1 MNGLD
6 IIKDKLTN
14 ISNKPGIY
22 QYLNSKNEIIYIGKA
37 KNLKK
42 RISSYKNTSS
52 LSNRIQRMV
61 YQINSIETI
70 TTKTEVEAF
79 LLESNLIK
87 KNKPKFN
94 IVLRDDKSLPYILI
108 TTKNKWPQIL
118 KHRGKQKKIGVYFG
132 PYPSA
137 GVVDK
142 TINSLQRAFLI
153 RSCSDS
159 YFKAR
164 TRPCLLHQIKKCS
177 APCVKKIKEKN
188 YLDLSNQT
196 ILFLKGKNKK
206 IQSNLNYEMENYSS
220 KKFYEKAASLRDRIK
235 ALNQIQEKQS
245 INISS
250 IGDADIISIKKK
262 NYKAC
267 IQIFYFREGQN
278 LGGRYYF
285 PSHEEN
291 EKEEN
296 ILQSFIGQYY
306 SDKIVTKLILINK
319 KVSERSLLI
328 NALNK
333 KSSYKIN
340 IEIPLKGQKK
350 IIVKDAE
357 KNAEKE
363 LDRKFDE
370 QKNNIFFLQ
379 KIKIAFKLKKI
390 PKTIEIYDIS
400 HISGE
405 FAVGAMVS
413 FNKDGFIKN
422 NYRKFNIKGK
432 FKRKD
437 VISKGDDY
445 SMIYEVVNRRLKKSS
460 KTISFPDLMIIDGGK
475 GHFNTALNALKNC
488 KLEKKIELASIAKGK
503 KRNEGNETF
512 YVKGNK
518 KIKFKTNDKTLFFL
532 QRLRDEAHR
541 FAITSHKTR
550 RSKISKSILDEIEGI
565 GPNKKRDLLKYFGS
579 SEQIRLAQ
587 LIEIEKVKGINK
599 NTAKKIYNFF
609 HEN

>member
-6 IIKDKLTN
+6 IIKNKLTN

-137 GVVDK
+137 RVVDK

-262 NYKAC
+262 NYKTC
-267 IQIFYFREGQN
+267 IQIFYFRGGQN

-285 PSHEEN
+285 PRHEEN

-488 KLEKKIELASIAKGK
+488 KLEKKIELASIAKGE

-512 YVKGNK
+512 YVKENK

-599 NTAKKIYNFF
+599 NIAKKIYNFF

>member
-6 IIKDKLTN
+6 IIKNKLTN

-137 GVVDK
+137 GIVDK
-142 TINSLQRAFLI
+142 TINSLQKAFLI

-333 KSSYKIN
+333 KSSYKIT

-475 GHFNTALNALKNC
+475 GHFNTTLNALKNC
-488 KLEKKIELASIAKGK
+488 NLEKKIELASIAKGK

-599 NTAKKIYNFF
+599 NIAKKIYNFF

>member
-6 IIKDKLTN
+6 IIKNKLAS
-14 ISNKPGIY
+14 ISKSPGIY

-61 YQINSIETI
+61 YQINNIETI
-70 TTKTEVEAF
+70 TTKTEAEAF

-108 TTKNKWPQIL
+108 SSKNKWPQIL
-118 KHRGKQKKIGVYFG
+118 KHRGKQKNIGIYFG

-137 GVVDK
+137 GSVDK
-142 TINSLQRAFLI
+142 TINSLQKAFLI
-153 RSCSDS
+153 RSCTDS

-164 TRPCLLHQIKKCS
+164 NRACLLYQIKKCS
-177 APCVKKIKEKN
+177 APCVKKINEKD
-188 YLDLSNQT
+188 YSDLSNQT
-196 ILFLKGKNKK
+196 ISFLKGKNKK
-206 IQSNLNYEMENYSS
+206 IQSDLNNQMKIYSS
-220 KKFYEKAASLRDRIK
+220 KKNYEKAASLRDRIR

-250 IGDADIISIKKK
+250 IGDADVISIKKM
-262 NYKAC
+262 NFKAC
-267 IQIFYFREGQN
+267 VQVFYFRGGNN

-285 PSHEEN
+285 PRHEES

-296 ILQSFIGQYY
+296 ILQSFLGQYY
-306 SDKIVTKLILINK
+306 SDKIVTKLILLNK
-319 KVSERSLLI
+319 KIPEKNLLI

-333 KSSYKIN
+333 KSGYKIN

-350 IIVKDAE
+350 IIVKNAE

-363 LDRKFDE
+363 LERKFNE
-370 QKNNIFFLQ
+370 EKNNLLYMK
-379 KIKIAFKLKKI
+379 KIKVVFGLNKI
-390 PKTIEIYDIS
+390 PKTIEVYDIS

-405 FAVGAMVS
+405 FAVGAMIS

-422 NYRKFNIKGK
+422 NYRKFNIKGE
-432 FKRKD
+432 FKRKET
-437 VISKGDDY
+437 VLKGDDY
-445 SMIYEVVNRRLKKSS
+445 SMIYEVLNRRLKKNS
-460 KTISFPDLMIIDGGK
+460 KKISFPDLMIIDGGK
-475 GHFNTALNALKNC
+475 GHLNTASNVLNSLD
-488 KLEKKIELASIAKGK
+488 LEKKIELASIAKGQ

-512 YVKGNK
+512 YLKENK
-518 KIKFKTNDKTLFFL
+518 KIKFKTNDKILFFL

-579 SEQIRLAQ
+579 SEQIKIAQ
-587 LIEIEKVKGINK
+587 LSEIEKVKGINK
-599 NTAKKIYNFF
+599 NIAKKIYNFF

>member
-6 IIKDKLTN
+6 IIKNKLAS
-14 ISNKPGIY
+14 ISNSPGIY

-61 YQINSIETI
+61 YQINNIETI
-70 TTKTEVEAF
+70 TTKTEAEAF

-108 TTKNKWPQIL
+108 SLKNKWPQIL
-118 KHRGKQKKIGVYFG
+118 KHRGKQKNIGIYFG

-137 GVVDK
+137 GSVDK
-142 TINSLQRAFLI
+142 TINSLQKAFLI
-153 RSCSDS
+153 RSCTDS
-159 YFKAR
+159 YFK
-164 TRPCLLHQIKKCS
+164 TRRRACLLYQIKKCS
-177 APCVKKIKEKN
+177 APCVKKINERD
-188 YLDLSNQT
+188 YSDLSNQT
-196 ILFLKGKNKK
+196 ISFLKGKNKK
-206 IQSNLNYEMENYSS
+206 IQSDLNKKMEIYSS
-220 KKFYEKAASLRDRIK
+220 KKNYEKAASLRDRIR

-250 IGDADIISIKKK
+250 IGDADVISIKKK
-262 NYKAC
+262 NFKAC
-267 IQIFYFREGQN
+267 VQVFYFRGGNN

-285 PSHEEN
+285 PRHEES

-296 ILQSFIGQYY
+296 ILQSFLGQYY
-306 SDKIVTKLILINK
+306 SDKIVTKLILLNK
-319 KVSERSLLI
+319 KIPEKNLLI
-328 NALNK
+328 SALNK
-333 KSSYKIN
+333 KSGYKIN
-340 IEIPLKGQKK
+340 IEIPIKGQKK
-350 IIVKDAE
+350 IIVKNAE

-363 LDRKFDE
+363 LERKLNE
-370 QKNNIFFLQ
+370 EKSNLLYME
-379 KIKIAFKLKKI
+379 KIKEAFGLNKI
-390 PKTIEIYDIS
+390 LKTIEVYDIS

-405 FAVGAMVS
+405 FAVGAMIS
-413 FNKDGFIKN
+413 FNKDGFTKN
-422 NYRKFNIKGK
+422 NYRKFNIKGE

-437 VISKGDDY
+437 TVLKGDDY
-445 SMIYEVVNRRLKKSS
+445 SMIYEVLNRRLKKNS
-460 KTISFPDLMIIDGGK
+460 KKISFPDLIIIDGGK
-475 GHFNTALNALKNC
+475 GHLSTASNVLNSLD
-488 KLEKKIELASIAKGK
+488 LEKKIELASIAKGQ

-512 YVKGNK
+512 YLKGNK

-579 SEQIRLAQ
+579 SEQIKIAQ
-587 LIEIEKVKGINK
+587 LSEIKKVKGINK
-599 NTAKKIYNFF
+599 NIAKKIYNFF

>member
-6 IIKDKLTN
+6 IIKNKLENITN
-14 ISNKPGIY
+14 RPGIY

-42 RISSYKNTSS
+42 RISSYKNSSS

-61 YQINSIETI
+61 YQINNIETI
-70 TTKTEVEAF
+70 TTKTEAEAF

-87 KNKPKFN
+87 KFKPKFN

-108 TTKNKWPQIL
+108 STKNKWPQIL
-118 KHRGKQKKIGVYFG
+118 KHRGRQKNIGTYFG

-137 GVVDK
+137 GAVDK
-142 TINSLQRAFLI
+142 TINSLQKAFLI
-153 RSCSDS
+153 RSCTDS
-159 YFKAR
+159 FFKAR
-164 TRPCLLHQIKKCS
+164 NRACLLYQIKKCS
-177 APCVKKIKEKN
+177 APCVKKINEN
-188 YLDLSNQT
+188 DYLDLSNQT

-206 IQSNLNYEMENYSS
+206 IQSNLNNKMRVYSL
-220 KKFYEKAASLRDRIK
+220 KKKYEKAADLRDRIK

-245 INISS
+245 INISY
-250 IGDADIISIKKK
+250 IGDADVISIKKK
-262 NYKAC
+262 NFKAC
-267 IQIFYFREGQN
+267 IQVFYFRGGNN

-285 PSHEEN
+285 PRHEEN

-296 ILQSFIGQYY
+296 ILQSFLGQYY

-319 KVSERSLLI
+319 KIPEKKLLI

-333 KSSYKIN
+333 KSGYKIN
-340 IEIPLKGQKK
+340 IETPLKGQKK
-350 IIVKDAE
+350 IVLKNAE

-363 LDRKFDE
+363 LDKKFDE
-370 QKNNIFFLQ
+370 QKNNLSFLK
-379 KIKIAFKLKKI
+379 KIKFEFKLKKI

-413 FNKDGFIKN
+413 FNKNGFIKN
-422 NYRKFNIKGK
+422 NYRKFNIKGT
-432 FKRKD
+432 FKRKK
-437 VISKGDDY
+437 ILSKSDDY
-445 SMIYEVVNRRLKKSS
+445 SSIYEVLNRRLKKNS
-460 KTISFPDLMIIDGGK
+460 KTILYPDLMIIDGGK
-475 GHFNTALNALKNC
+475 GHFNTALNILKNLN
-488 KLEKKIELASIAKGK
+488 LEKKIELASIAKGEN
-503 KRNEGNETF
+503 RNEGNENF
-512 YVKGNK
+512 YINNDN
-518 KIKFKTNDKTLFFL
+518 KIKFNSNDKTLFFL

-541 FAITSHKTR
+541 FAITSHRTR
-550 RSKISKSILDEIEGI
+550 RSKINKSILDEIEGI

-579 SEQIRLAQ
+579 SEQIKIAN
-587 LIEIEKVKGINK
+587 INEIQKVKGINK
-599 NTAKKIYNFF
+599 NVAKKIYNFF

>member
-6 IIKDKLTN
+6 IIKNKLTN

-267 IQIFYFREGQN
+267 IQIFYFRGGQN

-285 PSHEEN
+285 PRHEEN

-319 KVSERSLLI
+319 KVPERSLLI

-488 KLEKKIELASIAKGK
+488 KLEKKIELASIAKGE

-599 NTAKKIYNFF
+599 NIAKKIYNFF

>member
-6 IIKDKLTN
+6 IIKNKLTN

-22 QYLNSKNEIIYIGKA
+22 QYLNSRNEIIYIGKA

-70 TTKTEVEAF
+70 TTKTEAEAF

-142 TINSLQRAFLI
+142 TINSLQKAFLI

-488 KLEKKIELASIAKGK
+488 KLEKKIELASIAKGE

-599 NTAKKIYNFF
+599 NIAKKIYNFF

>member
-6 IIKDKLTN
+6 IIKNKLTN

-137 GVVDK
+137 RVVDK
-142 TINSLQRAFLI
+142 TINSLQKAFLI

-267 IQIFYFREGQN
+267 IQIFYFRGGQN

-285 PSHEEN
+285 PRHEEN

-319 KVSERSLLI
+319 KVPERSLLI

-488 KLEKKIELASIAKGK
+488 KLEKKIELASIAKGE

-599 NTAKKIYNFF
+599 NIAKKIYNFF

>member
-6 IIKDKLTN
+6 IIKNKLTN

-22 QYLNSKNEIIYIGKA
+22 QYLNSNNEIIYIGKA

-70 TTKTEVEAF
+70 TTKTEAEAF

-137 GVVDK
+137 RVVDK

-319 KVSERSLLI
+319 KVPERSLLI

-333 KSSYKIN
+333 KSSYKIT

-475 GHFNTALNALKNC
+475 GHFNTTLNALKNC

>member
-6 IIKDKLTN
+6 ILKNKLTN
-14 ISNKPGIY
+14 ISNKPGVY

-42 RISSYKNTSS
+42 RVSNYKNTSS

-61 YQINSIETI
+61 HQINSIETI
-70 TTKTEVEAF
+70 TTKTEAEAF

-108 TTKNKWPQIL
+108 TIKNKWPQIL
-118 KHRGKQKKIGVYFG
+118 KHRGKQKIKGVYFG

-137 GVVDK
+137 GSVDK
-142 TINSLQRAFLI
+142 TINSLQKAFLI

-159 YFKAR
+159 FFKAR
-164 TRPCLLHQIKKCS
+164 TRACLLHQIKKCS
-177 APCVKKIKEKN
+177 APCVKKIEEKK
-188 YLDLSNQT
+188 YLELSNKT
-196 ILFLKGKNKK
+196 ILFLKGKNKE
-206 IQSNLNYEMENYSS
+206 IQSSLNFEMKNYSS
-220 KKFYEKAASLRDRIK
+220 KKLYEKAASLRDRIK

-250 IGDADIISIKKK
+250 LGDADIISIRKK
-262 NYKAC
+262 NFKAC
-267 IQIFYFREGQN
+267 IQIFYFRAGQN

-285 PSHEEN
+285 PHHGED

-296 ILQSFIGQYY
+296 ILQSFLGQYY
-306 SDKIVTKLILINK
+306 SDKIITKLILINK
-319 KVSERSLLI
+319 KIPEKNLLI

-333 KSSYKIN
+333 KSGYKIN
-340 IEIPLKGQKK
+340 IEIPLKGKK
-350 IIVKDAE
+350 KNIINDAE

-363 LDRKFDE
+363 LDRKFSE
-370 QKNNIFFLQ
+370 QKNNISFFQ
-379 KIKIAFKLKKI
+379 KIKNTFKLKKI

-405 FAVGAMVS
+405 FAVGVMVS

-422 NYRKFNIKGK
+422 NYRKFNIKNK
-432 FKRKD
+432 FKRKEM
-437 VISKGDDY
+437 ISKGDDY
-445 SMIYEVVNRRLKKSS
+445 SMIYEVLNRRLKESS
-460 KTISFPDLMIIDGGK
+460 KTILFPDLIIIDGGK
-475 GHFNTALNALKNC
+475 GHLSTALNVLKNLN
-488 KLEKKIELASIAKGK
+488 LEKKIELASIAKGEN
-503 KRNEGNETF
+503 RNEGNETF
-512 YVKGNK
+512 YIKNNK
-518 KIKFKTNDKTLFFL
+518 KIKFNSDNKTLFFL

-579 SEQIRLAQ
+579 SEQIKLAQ
-587 LIEIEKVKGINK
+587 LNEIEKIKGINK
-599 NTAKKIYNFF
+599 NIAKKIYNFF

>member
-6 IIKDKLTN
+6 IIKNKLTN

-70 TTKTEVEAF
+70 TTKTEAEAF

-137 GVVDK
+137 RVVDK

-333 KSSYKIN
+333 KSSYKIT

-475 GHFNTALNALKNC
+475 GHFNTTLNALKNC

-599 NTAKKIYNFF
+599 NIAKKIYNFF

>member
-6 IIKDKLTN
+6 ILKNKLTN
-14 ISNKPGIY
+14 ISNKPGVY

-42 RISSYKNTSS
+42 RVSNYKNTSS

-61 YQINSIETI
+61 HQINSIETI
-70 TTKTEVEAF
+70 TTKTEAEAF

-108 TTKNKWPQIL
+108 TIKNKWPQIL
-118 KHRGKQKKIGVYFG
+118 KHRGKQKIKGVYFG

-137 GVVDK
+137 GSVDK
-142 TINSLQRAFLI
+142 TINSLQKAFLI

-159 YFKAR
+159 FFKAR
-164 TRPCLLHQIKKCS
+164 SRACLLYQIKKCS
-177 APCVKKIKEKN
+177 APCVKKIEEKK
-188 YLDLSNQT
+188 YLELSNKT

-206 IQSNLNYEMENYSS
+206 IQSSLNSEMKNYSS
-220 KKFYEKAASLRDRIK
+220 KKVYEKAAILRDRIK

-250 IGDADIISIKKK
+250 LGDADIISIRKK
-262 NYKAC
+262 NFKAC
-267 IQIFYFREGQN
+267 IQIFYFRAGQN

-285 PSHEEN
+285 PHHGED

-296 ILQSFIGQYY
+296 ILQSFLGQYY
-306 SDKIVTKLILINK
+306 SDKIITKLILINK
-319 KVSERSLLI
+319 KIPEKILLI

-333 KSSYKIN
+333 KSGYKIN
-340 IEIPLKGQKK
+340 IEIPLKGKK
-350 IIVKDAE
+350 KNIINDAE

-363 LDRKFDE
+363 LDRKFSE
-370 QKNNIFFLQ
+370 QKNNIYFLQ
-379 KIKIAFKLKKI
+379 KIKTAFKLKKI

-405 FAVGAMVS
+405 FAVGVMVS

-422 NYRKFNIKGK
+422 NYRKFNIKNK
-432 FKRKD
+432 FKRKEM
-437 VISKGDDY
+437 ISKGDDY
-445 SMIYEVVNRRLKKSS
+445 SMIYEVLNRRLKESS
-460 KTISFPDLMIIDGGK
+460 KTILFPDLIIIDGGK
-475 GHFNTALNALKNC
+475 GHLSTALNVLKNLN
-488 KLEKKIELASIAKGK
+488 LEKKIELASIAKGEN
-503 KRNEGNETF
+503 RNEGNETF
-512 YVKGNK
+512 YIKNNK
-518 KIKFKTNDKTLFFL
+518 KIKFNSDNKTLFFL

-541 FAITSHKTR
+541 FAITSHRTR

-565 GPNKKRDLLKYFGS
+565 GPNKKRDLLKHFGS
-579 SEQIRLAQ
+579 SEQIKMAKFS
-587 LIEIEKVKGINK
+587 EIEKVRGINK
-599 NTAKKIYNFF
+599 NIAKKIYNFF

>member
-6 IIKDKLTN
+6 IIKNKLTN

-70 TTKTEVEAF
+70 TTKTEAEAF

-118 KHRGKQKKIGVYFG
+118 KHRGKQKEIGVYFG

-142 TINSLQRAFLI
+142 TINSLQKTFLI

-413 FNKDGFIKN
+413 FDKDGFIKN

-475 GHFNTALNALKNC
+475 GHFNTTLNALKNC
-488 KLEKKIELASIAKGK
+488 NLEKKIELASIAKGK

-599 NTAKKIYNFF
+599 NIAKKIYNFF

>member
-6 IIKDKLTN
+6 IIKNKLAS
-14 ISNKPGIY
+14 ISSSPGIY
-22 QYLNSKNEIIYIGKA
+22 QYLNSKNEIIYVGKA

-61 YQINSIETI
+61 YQINNIETI
-70 TTKTEVEAF
+70 TTKTEAEAF

-108 TTKNKWPQIL
+108 SLKNKWPQIL
-118 KHRGKQKKIGVYFG
+118 KHRGKQKNIGIYFG

-137 GVVDK
+137 GSVDK
-142 TINSLQRAFLI
+142 TINSLQKAFLI
-153 RSCSDS
+153 RSCTDS
-159 YFKAR
+159 YFK
-164 TRPCLLHQIKKCS
+164 TRRRACLLYQIKKCS
-177 APCVKKIKEKN
+177 APCVKKINERD
-188 YLDLSNQT
+188 YSDLSNQT
-196 ILFLKGKNKK
+196 ISFLKGKNKK
-206 IQSNLNYEMENYSS
+206 IQSDLNKKMEIYSS
-220 KKFYEKAASLRDRIK
+220 KKNYEKAASLRDRIR

-250 IGDADIISIKKK
+250 IGDADVISIKKK
-262 NYKAC
+262 NFKAC
-267 IQIFYFREGQN
+267 VQVFYFRGGNN

-285 PSHEEN
+285 PRHEES

-296 ILQSFIGQYY
+296 ILQSFLGQYY
-306 SDKIVTKLILINK
+306 SDKIVTKLILLNK
-319 KVSERSLLI
+319 KIPEKNLLI
-328 NALNK
+328 SALNK
-333 KSSYKIN
+333 KSGYKIN
-340 IEIPLKGQKK
+340 IEIPIKGQKK
-350 IIVKDAE
+350 IIVKNAE

-363 LDRKFDE
+363 LERKLNE
-370 QKNNIFFLQ
+370 EKSNLLYMER
-379 KIKIAFKLKKI
+379 IKEAFGLNKI
-390 PKTIEIYDIS
+390 PKTIEVYDIS

-405 FAVGAMVS
+405 FAVGAMIS
-413 FNKDGFIKN
+413 FNKDGFTKS
-422 NYRKFNIKGK
+422 NYRKFNIKGE

-437 VISKGDDY
+437 TVLKGDDY
-445 SMIYEVVNRRLKKSS
+445 SMIYEVLNRRLKKNS
-460 KTISFPDLMIIDGGK
+460 KKISFPDLIIIDGGK
-475 GHFNTALNALKNC
+475 GHLSTASNVLNSLD
-488 KLEKKIELASIAKGK
+488 LEKKIELASIAKGQ

-512 YVKGNK
+512 YLKGNK

-579 SEQIRLAQ
+579 SEQIKLAQ
-587 LIEIEKVKGINK
+587 LSEIKKVKGINK
-599 NTAKKIYNFF
+599 NIAKKIYNFF

>member
-6 IIKDKLTN
+6 IIKNKLTN

-137 GVVDK
+137 RVVDK

-319 KVSERSLLI
+319 KVPERSLLI

-333 KSSYKIN
+333 KSSYKIT

-488 KLEKKIELASIAKGK
+488 KLEKKIELASIAKGE

-550 RSKISKSILDEIEGI
+550 RSKISKSILDEVEGI

-599 NTAKKIYNFF
+599 NIAKKIYNFF

>member
-6 IIKDKLTN
+6 IIKNKLTN
-14 ISNKPGIY
+14 ISTGPGIY

-42 RISSYKNTSS
+42 RISSYRNTSS
-52 LSNRIQRMV
+52 LSNRIQRMI

-70 TTKTEVEAF
+70 TTKTEAEAF

-87 KNKPKFN
+87 KNKPRFN
-94 IVLRDDKSLPYILI
+94 IVLRDDKSLPYILL

-118 KHRGKQKKIGVYFG
+118 KHRGKQKKNGVYFG
-132 PYPSA
+132 PYSSA
-137 GVVDK
+137 GVVEK
-142 TINSLQRAFLI
+142 TINSLQKAFLI

-164 TRPCLLHQIKKCS
+164 KRACLLYQIKKCS
-177 APCVKKIKEKN
+177 APCVKKIEEKK
-188 YLDLSNQT
+188 YLNLSNQA
-196 ILFLKGKNKK
+196 ISFLKGKNKK
-206 IQSNLNYEMENYSS
+206 IQSDLKYEMEKYSS
-220 KKFYEKAASLRDRIK
+220 KQIYEKAANIRDRVK

-250 IGDADIISIKKK
+250 IGDADVISIKKK
-262 NYKAC
+262 NHTTC
-267 IQIFYFREGQN
+267 IQIFYFRGGQN

-285 PSHEEN
+285 PRHGDN
-291 EKEEN
+291 ETEVN

-319 KVSERSLLI
+319 KIPEKNLLI
-328 NALNK
+328 NALKK
-333 KSSYKIN
+333 KSGYKIN

-350 IIVKDAE
+350 NVIKNAE

-363 LDRKFDE
+363 LDRKINE
-370 QKNNIFFLQ
+370 KNSNEFFLN
-379 KIKIAFKLKKI
+379 KIKSIFKLKKI

-400 HISGE
+400 HTSGE
-405 FAVGAMVS
+405 FAVGAMVY
-413 FNKDGFIKN
+413 FNKDGFVKN

-432 FKRKD
+432 FKRKE
-437 VISKGDDY
+437 ILSKSDDY
-445 SMIYEVVNRRLKKSS
+445 SSIYEVLNRRLKKDS
-460 KTISFPDLMIIDGGK
+460 KTTLYPDLMIIDGGK
-475 GHFNTALNALKNC
+475 GHFNTALNILKNLN
-488 KLEKKIELASIAKGK
+488 LEKKIELVSIAKGEN
-503 KRNEGNETF
+503 RNEGNETF
-512 YVKGNK
+512 YIKNDK
-518 KIKFKTNDKTLFFL
+518 KIKFSSNDKTLFFL

-565 GPNKKRDLLKYFGS
+565 GPNKKRYLLKHFGS
-579 SEQIRLAQ
+579 SEQIKIAKLS
-587 LIEIEKVKGINK
+587 EIEKVKGINK
-599 NTAKKIYNFF
+599 NIAKKIYNFF
-609 HEN
+609 NEN

>member
-6 IIKDKLTN
+6 IIKNKLAS
-14 ISNKPGIY
+14 ISNSPGIY

-52 LSNRIQRMV
+52 LSNRMQRMV
-61 YQINSIETI
+61 YQINNIETI
-70 TTKTEVEAF
+70 TTKTESEAF

-87 KNKPKFN
+87 KIKPKFN

-108 TTKNKWPQIL
+108 SSKNKWPQIL
-118 KHRGKQKKIGVYFG
+118 KHRGKQKNIGIYFG

-137 GVVDK
+137 GTVDK

-153 RSCSDS
+153 RSCTDS
-159 YFKAR
+159 YFKSR
-164 TRPCLLHQIKKCS
+164 TRACLLYQIKKCS
-177 APCVKKIKEKN
+177 APCVKKINEKD
-188 YLDLSNQT
+188 YSDLSNQA
-196 ILFLKGKNKK
+196 ILFLKSKNKK
-206 IQSNLNYEMENYSS
+206 IQLDLNNEMKIYSS
-220 KKFYEKAASLRDRIK
+220 KKNYEKAASLRDRIG

-245 INISS
+245 ININS
-250 IGDADIISIKKK
+250 IGDADVISIKKK
-262 NYKAC
+262 NFKAC
-267 IQIFYFREGQN
+267 VQVFYFRGGNN

-285 PSHEEN
+285 PKHEEN

-296 ILQSFIGQYY
+296 ILQSFLGQYY
-306 SDKIVTKLILINK
+306 SDKIVTKLILLNK
-319 KVSERSLLI
+319 KIPERNLLI

-333 KSSYKIN
+333 KSGYKVN
-340 IEIPLKGQKK
+340 IEIPLKGKKK
-350 IIVKDAE
+350 IVVKNAE

-363 LDRKFDE
+363 LERKFNE
-370 QKNNIFFLQ
+370 EKNNLLYMQ
-379 KIKIAFKLKKI
+379 KIKVGFGLNKI
-390 PKTIEIYDIS
+390 PKTIEVYDIS

-405 FAVGAMVS
+405 FAVGAMIS

-422 NYRKFNIKGK
+422 NYRKFNIKGE

-437 VISKGDDY
+437 NILKGDDY
-445 SMIYEVVNRRLKKSS
+445 SMIYEVLNRRLKKNS
-460 KTISFPDLMIIDGGK
+460 KKISLPDLIIIDGGK
-475 GHFNTALNALKNC
+475 GHLNTASNVLNGLD
-488 KLEKKIELASIAKGK
+488 LEEKIELVSIAKGE

-512 YVKGNK
+512 YFKRNK

-565 GPNKKRDLLKYFGS
+565 GPNKKRDLLKHFGS
-579 SEQIRLAQ
+579 SKQIRTSQ
-587 LIEIEKVKGINK
+587 LKEIEKVKGINK
-599 NTAKKIYNFF
+599 NIAKKIYNFF
-609 HEN
+609 HES

>member
-6 IIKDKLTN
+6 IIKNKLTN

-61 YQINSIETI
+61 YQINNIETI
-70 TTKTEVEAF
+70 TTKTEAEAF

-87 KNKPKFN
+87 KNKPEFN

-142 TINSLQRAFLI
+142 TINSLQKAFLI

-319 KVSERSLLI
+319 KVPERSLLI

-363 LDRKFDE
+363 LDKKFDE

-475 GHFNTALNALKNC
+475 GHFNTTLNALKNC
-488 KLEKKIELASIAKGK
+488 NLEKKIELASIAKGE

-512 YVKGNK
+512 YVKENK

-599 NTAKKIYNFF
+599 NIAKKIYNFF

>member
-6 IIKDKLTN
+6 IIKNKLAS
-14 ISNKPGIY
+14 ISNSPGIY

-61 YQINSIETI
+61 YQINNIETI
-70 TTKTEVEAF
+70 TTKTEAEAF

-108 TTKNKWPQIL
+108 SLKNKWPQIL
-118 KHRGKQKKIGVYFG
+118 KHRGKQKNIGIYFG

-137 GVVDK
+137 GSVDK
-142 TINSLQRAFLI
+142 TINSLQKAFLI
-153 RSCSDS
+153 RSCTDS
-159 YFKAR
+159 YFK
-164 TRPCLLHQIKKCS
+164 TRRRACLLYQIKKCS
-177 APCVKKIKEKN
+177 APCVKKINERD
-188 YLDLSNQT
+188 YSDLSNQT
-196 ILFLKGKNKK
+196 ISFLKGKNKK
-206 IQSNLNYEMENYSS
+206 IQSDLNKKMEIYSS
-220 KKFYEKAASLRDRIK
+220 KKNYEKAASLRDRIR

-250 IGDADIISIKKK
+250 IGDADVISIKKK
-262 NYKAC
+262 NFKAC
-267 IQIFYFREGQN
+267 VQVFYFRGGNN

-285 PSHEEN
+285 PRHEEG

-296 ILQSFIGQYY
+296 ILQSFLGQYY
-306 SDKIVTKLILINK
+306 SDKIVTKLILLNK
-319 KVSERSLLI
+319 KIPEKNLLI
-328 NALNK
+328 SALNK
-333 KSSYKIN
+333 KSGYKIN
-340 IEIPLKGQKK
+340 IEIPIKGQKK
-350 IIVKDAE
+350 IIVKNAE

-363 LDRKFDE
+363 LERKLNE
-370 QKNNIFFLQ
+370 EKSNLLYME
-379 KIKIAFKLKKI
+379 KIKEAFGLNKI
-390 PKTIEIYDIS
+390 LKTIEVYDIS

-405 FAVGAMVS
+405 FAVGAMIS
-413 FNKDGFIKN
+413 FNKDGFTKN
-422 NYRKFNIKGK
+422 NYRKFNIKGE
-432 FKRKD
+432 FKRKNT
-437 VISKGDDY
+437 VLKGDDY
-445 SMIYEVVNRRLKKSS
+445 SMIYEVLNRRLKKNS
-460 KTISFPDLMIIDGGK
+460 KKISFPDLIIIDGGK
-475 GHFNTALNALKNC
+475 GHLSTASNVLNSLD
-488 KLEKKIELASIAKGK
+488 LEKKIELASIAKGQ

-512 YVKGNK
+512 YLKGNK

-579 SEQIRLAQ
+579 SEQIKLAQ
-587 LIEIEKVKGINK
+587 LSEIKKVKGINK
-599 NTAKKIYNFF
+599 NIAKKIYNFF

>member
-6 IIKDKLTN
+6 IIKNKLAS
-14 ISNKPGIY
+14 ISNSPGIY

-61 YQINSIETI
+61 YQINNIETI
-70 TTKTEVEAF
+70 TTKTEAEAF

-108 TTKNKWPQIL
+108 SLKNKWPQIL
-118 KHRGKQKKIGVYFG
+118 KHRGKQKNIGIYFG

-137 GVVDK
+137 GSVDK
-142 TINSLQRAFLI
+142 TINSLQKAFLI
-153 RSCSDS
+153 RSCTDS
-159 YFKAR
+159 YFK
-164 TRPCLLHQIKKCS
+164 TRRRACLLYQIKKCS
-177 APCVKKIKEKN
+177 APCVKKINERD
-188 YLDLSNQT
+188 YSDLSNQT
-196 ILFLKGKNKK
+196 ISFLKGKNKK
-206 IQSNLNYEMENYSS
+206 IQSDLNKKMEIYSS
-220 KKFYEKAASLRDRIK
+220 KKNYEKAASLRDRIR

-250 IGDADIISIKKK
+250 IGDADVISIKKK
-262 NYKAC
+262 NFKAC
-267 IQIFYFREGQN
+267 VQVFYFRGGNN

-285 PSHEEN
+285 PRHEEG

-296 ILQSFIGQYY
+296 ILQSFLGQYY
-306 SDKIVTKLILINK
+306 SDKIVTKLILLNK
-319 KVSERSLLI
+319 KIPEKNLLI
-328 NALNK
+328 SALNK
-333 KSSYKIN
+333 KSGYKIN
-340 IEIPLKGQKK
+340 IEIPIKGQKK
-350 IIVKDAE
+350 IIVKNAE

-363 LDRKFDE
+363 LERKLNE
-370 QKNNIFFLQ
+370 EKSNLLYME
-379 KIKIAFKLKKI
+379 KIKEAFGLNKI
-390 PKTIEIYDIS
+390 LKTIEVYDIS

-405 FAVGAMVS
+405 FAVGAMIS
-413 FNKDGFIKN
+413 FNKDGFTKN
-422 NYRKFNIKGK
+422 NYRKFNIKGE

-437 VISKGDDY
+437 TVLKGDDY
-445 SMIYEVVNRRLKKSS
+445 SMIYEVLNRRLKKNS
-460 KTISFPDLMIIDGGK
+460 KKISFPDLIIIDGGK
-475 GHFNTALNALKNC
+475 GHLSTASNVLNSLD
-488 KLEKKIELASIAKGK
+488 LEKKIELASIAKGQ

-512 YVKGNK
+512 YLKGNK
-518 KIKFKTNDKTLFFL
+518 KIKFKTSDKTLFFL

-579 SEQIRLAQ
+579 SEQIKLAQ
-587 LIEIEKVKGINK
+587 LSEIKKVKGINK
-599 NTAKKIYNFF
+599 NIAKKIYNFF

>member
-6 IIKDKLTN
+6 IIKNKLTN

-42 RISSYKNTSS
+42 RISSYKNASS

-319 KVSERSLLI
+319 KVPERSLLI

-599 NTAKKIYNFF
+599 NIAKKIYNFF

>member
-6 IIKDKLTN
+6 IIKNKLAS
-14 ISNKPGIY
+14 ISNSPGIY

-61 YQINSIETI
+61 YQINNIETI
-70 TTKTEVEAF
+70 TTKTEAEAF

-108 TTKNKWPQIL
+108 SLKNKWPQIL
-118 KHRGKQKKIGVYFG
+118 KHRGKQKNIGIYFG

-137 GVVDK
+137 GSVDK
-142 TINSLQRAFLI
+142 TINSLQKAFLI
-153 RSCSDS
+153 RSCTDS
-159 YFKAR
+159 YFK
-164 TRPCLLHQIKKCS
+164 TRRRACLLYQIKKCS
-177 APCVKKIKEKN
+177 APCVKKINERD
-188 YLDLSNQT
+188 YSDLSNQT
-196 ILFLKGKNKK
+196 ISFLKGKNKK
-206 IQSNLNYEMENYSS
+206 IQSDLNKKMEIYSS
-220 KKFYEKAASLRDRIK
+220 KKNYEKAASLRDRIR

-250 IGDADIISIKKK
+250 IGDADVISIKKK
-262 NYKAC
+262 NFKAC
-267 IQIFYFREGQN
+267 VQVFYFRGGNN

-285 PSHEEN
+285 PRHEES

-296 ILQSFIGQYY
+296 ILQSFLGQYY
-306 SDKIVTKLILINK
+306 SDKIVTKLILLNK
-319 KVSERSLLI
+319 KIPEKNLLI
-328 NALNK
+328 SALNK
-333 KSSYKIN
+333 KSGYKIN
-340 IEIPLKGQKK
+340 IEIPIKGQKK
-350 IIVKDAE
+350 IIVKNAE

-363 LDRKFDE
+363 LERKLNE
-370 QKNNIFFLQ
+370 EKSNLLYMER
-379 KIKIAFKLKKI
+379 IKEAFGLNKI
-390 PKTIEIYDIS
+390 PKTIEVYDIS

-405 FAVGAMVS
+405 FAVGAMIS
-413 FNKDGFIKN
+413 FNKDGFTKS
-422 NYRKFNIKGK
+422 NYRKFNIKGE

-437 VISKGDDY
+437 TVLKGDDY
-445 SMIYEVVNRRLKKSS
+445 SMIYEVLNRRLKKNS
-460 KTISFPDLMIIDGGK
+460 KKISFPDLIIIDGGK
-475 GHFNTALNALKNC
+475 GHLSTASNVLNSLD
-488 KLEKKIELASIAKGK
+488 LEKKIELASIAKGQ

-512 YVKGNK
+512 YLKGNK

-579 SEQIRLAQ
+579 SEQIKIAQ
-587 LIEIEKVKGINK
+587 LSEIKKVKGINK
-599 NTAKKIYNFF
+599 NIAKKIYNFF

>member
-6 IIKDKLTN
+6 IIKNKLAS
-14 ISNKPGIY
+14 ISNSPGIY

-61 YQINSIETI
+61 YQINNIETI
-70 TTKTEVEAF
+70 TTKTEAEAF

-108 TTKNKWPQIL
+108 SLKNKWPQIL
-118 KHRGKQKKIGVYFG
+118 KHRGKQKNIGIYFG

-137 GVVDK
+137 GSVDK
-142 TINSLQRAFLI
+142 TINSLQKAFLI
-153 RSCSDS
+153 RSCTDS
-159 YFKAR
+159 YFK
-164 TRPCLLHQIKKCS
+164 TRRRACLLYQIKKCS
-177 APCVKKIKEKN
+177 APCVKKINERD
-188 YLDLSNQT
+188 YSDLSNQT
-196 ILFLKGKNKK
+196 ISFLKGKNKK
-206 IQSNLNYEMENYSS
+206 IQSDLNKKMEIYSS
-220 KKFYEKAASLRDRIK
+220 KKNYEKAASLRDRIR

-250 IGDADIISIKKK
+250 IGDADVISIKKK
-262 NYKAC
+262 NFKAC
-267 IQIFYFREGQN
+267 VQVFYFRGGNN

-285 PSHEEN
+285 PRHEES

-296 ILQSFIGQYY
+296 ILQSFLGQYY
-306 SDKIVTKLILINK
+306 SDKIVTKLILLNK
-319 KVSERSLLI
+319 KIPEKNLLI
-328 NALNK
+328 SALNK
-333 KSSYKIN
+333 KSGYKIN
-340 IEIPLKGQKK
+340 IEIPIKGQKK
-350 IIVKDAE
+350 IIVKNAE

-363 LDRKFDE
+363 LERKLNE
-370 QKNNIFFLQ
+370 EKSNLLYME
-379 KIKIAFKLKKI
+379 KIKEAFGLNKI
-390 PKTIEIYDIS
+390 LKTIEVYDIS

-405 FAVGAMVS
+405 FAVGAMIS
-413 FNKDGFIKN
+413 FNKDGFTKN
-422 NYRKFNIKGK
+422 NYRKFNIKGE
-432 FKRKD
+432 FKRKNT
-437 VISKGDDY
+437 VLKGDDY
-445 SMIYEVVNRRLKKSS
+445 SMIYEVLNRRLKKNS
-460 KTISFPDLMIIDGGK
+460 KKISFPDLIIIDGGK
-475 GHFNTALNALKNC
+475 GHLSTASNVLNSLD
-488 KLEKKIELASIAKGK
+488 LEKKIELASIAKGQ

-512 YVKGNK
+512 YLKGNK

-579 SEQIRLAQ
+579 SEQIKLAQ
-587 LIEIEKVKGINK
+587 LSEIKKVKGINK
-599 NTAKKIYNFF
+599 NIAKKIYNFF

>member
-6 IIKDKLTN
+6 IIKNKLGS
-14 ISNKPGIY
+14 ISNSPGIY

-61 YQINSIETI
+61 YQINNIETI
-70 TTKTEVEAF
+70 TTKTEAEAF

-108 TTKNKWPQIL
+108 SSKNKWPQIL
-118 KHRGKQKKIGVYFG
+118 KHRGKQKNIGIYFG

-137 GVVDK
+137 GSVDK
-142 TINSLQRAFLI
+142 TINSLQKAFLI
-153 RSCSDS
+153 RSCTDS

-164 TRPCLLHQIKKCS
+164 NRACLLYQIKKCS
-177 APCVKKIKEKN
+177 APCVKKINEKD
-188 YLDLSNQT
+188 YSDLFNQT
-196 ILFLKGKNKK
+196 ISFLKGKNKK
-206 IQSNLNYEMENYSS
+206 IQSDLNNQMKIYSS
-220 KKFYEKAASLRDRIK
+220 KKNYEKAASLRDRIR

-250 IGDADIISIKKK
+250 IGDADVISIKKM
-262 NYKAC
+262 NFKAC
-267 IQIFYFREGQN
+267 VQVFYFRGGNN

-285 PSHEEN
+285 PRHEES

-296 ILQSFIGQYY
+296 ILQSFLGQYY
-306 SDKIVTKLILINK
+306 SDKIVTKLILLNK
-319 KVSERSLLI
+319 EIPERNLLI
-328 NALNK
+328 NALKK
-333 KSSYKIN
+333 KSGYKIN

-350 IIVKDAE
+350 IIVKNAE

-363 LDRKFDE
+363 LERKFNE
-370 QKNNIFFLQ
+370 EKNNLLYMK
-379 KIKIAFKLKKI
+379 KIKVAFGLNKI
-390 PKTIEIYDIS
+390 PKTIEVYDIS

-405 FAVGAMVS
+405 FAVGAMIS

-422 NYRKFNIKGK
+422 NYRKFNIKGE
-432 FKRKD
+432 FKRKET
-437 VISKGDDY
+437 VLKGDDY
-445 SMIYEVVNRRLKKSS
+445 SMIYEVLNRRLKKNS
-460 KTISFPDLMIIDGGK
+460 KKISFPDLMIIDGGK
-475 GHFNTALNALKNC
+475 GHLNTASNVLNSLD
-488 KLEKKIELASIAKGK
+488 LEKKIELVSIAKGQ

-512 YVKGNK
+512 YLKKNK
-518 KIKFKTNDKTLFFL
+518 KIKFKTNDKILFFL

-579 SEQIRLAQ
+579 SEQIKLAQ
-587 LIEIEKVKGINK
+587 LSEIEKVKGINK
-599 NTAKKIYNFF
+599 NIAKKIYNFF

>member
-6 IIKDKLTN
+6 IIKNKLAS
-14 ISNKPGIY
+14 ISNSPGIY

-52 LSNRIQRMV
+52 LSNRMQRMV
-61 YQINSIETI
+61 YQINNIETI
-70 TTKTEVEAF
+70 TTKTESEAF

-87 KNKPKFN
+87 KIKPKFN

-108 TTKNKWPQIL
+108 SSKNKWPQIL
-118 KHRGKQKKIGVYFG
+118 KHRGKQKNIGIYFG

-137 GVVDK
+137 GTVDK

-153 RSCSDS
+153 RSCTDS
-159 YFKAR
+159 YFKSR
-164 TRPCLLHQIKKCS
+164 TRACLLYQIKKCS
-177 APCVKKIKEKN
+177 APCVRKINEKD
-188 YLDLSNQT
+188 YSDLSNQA
-196 ILFLKGKNKK
+196 ILFLKSKNKK
-206 IQSNLNYEMENYSS
+206 IQLDLNNEMKIYSS
-220 KKFYEKAASLRDRIK
+220 KKNYEKAASLRDRIG

-250 IGDADIISIKKK
+250 IGDADVISIKKK
-262 NYKAC
+262 NFKAC
-267 IQIFYFREGQN
+267 VQVFYFRGGNN

-285 PSHEEN
+285 PKHEEN

-296 ILQSFIGQYY
+296 ILQSFLGQYY
-306 SDKIVTKLILINK
+306 SDKIVTKLILLNK
-319 KVSERSLLI
+319 KIPERNLLI

-333 KSSYKIN
+333 KSGYKVN
-340 IEIPLKGQKK
+340 IEIPLKGKKK
-350 IIVKDAE
+350 IVVKNAE

-363 LDRKFDE
+363 LERKFNE
-370 QKNNIFFLQ
+370 EKNNLLYMQ
-379 KIKIAFKLKKI
+379 KIKVGFGLNKI
-390 PKTIEIYDIS
+390 PKTIEVYDIS

-405 FAVGAMVS
+405 FAVGAMIS

-422 NYRKFNIKGK
+422 NYRKFNIKGE
-432 FKRKD
+432 FKRKNN
-437 VISKGDDY
+437 VLKGDDY
-445 SMIYEVVNRRLKKSS
+445 SMIYEVLNRRLKKNS
-460 KTISFPDLMIIDGGK
+460 KKISLPDLIIIDGGK
-475 GHFNTALNALKNC
+475 GHLNTASNVLNGLD
-488 KLEKKIELASIAKGK
+488 LEEKIELVSIAKGE

-512 YVKGNK
+512 YFKRNK

-565 GPNKKRDLLKYFGS
+565 GPNKKRDLLKHFGS
-579 SEQIRLAQ
+579 SEQIRTSQ
-587 LIEIEKVKGINK
+587 LKEIEKVKGINK
-599 NTAKKIYNFF
+599 NIAKKIYNFF

>member
-6 IIKDKLTN
+6 IIKNKLTN

-137 GVVDK
+137 RVVDK

-262 NYKAC
+262 NYKTC
-267 IQIFYFREGQN
+267 IQIFHFRGGQN

-285 PSHEEN
+285 PRHEEN

-319 KVSERSLLI
+319 KVPERSLLI

-333 KSSYKIN
+333 KSSYKIT

-512 YVKGNK
+512 YVKENK

-599 NTAKKIYNFF
+599 NIAKKIYNFF

>member
-6 IIKDKLTN
+6 IIKNKLTN

-70 TTKTEVEAF
+70 TTKTEAEAF

-285 PSHEEN
+285 PHHEEN

-296 ILQSFIGQYY
+296 IMQSFIGQYY

-319 KVSERSLLI
+319 KVPERSLLI

-475 GHFNTALNALKNC
+475 GHFNTTLNALKNC

-599 NTAKKIYNFF
+599 NIAKKIYNFF

>member
-6 IIKDKLTN
+6 IIKNKLAS
-14 ISNKPGIY
+14 ISNSPGIY

-61 YQINSIETI
+61 YQINNIETI
-70 TTKTEVEAF
+70 TTKTEAEAF

-108 TTKNKWPQIL
+108 SLKNKWPQIL
-118 KHRGKQKKIGVYFG
+118 KHRGKQKNIGIYFG

-137 GVVDK
+137 GSVDK
-142 TINSLQRAFLI
+142 TINSLQKAFLI
-153 RSCSDS
+153 RSCTDS
-159 YFKAR
+159 YFK
-164 TRPCLLHQIKKCS
+164 TRRRACLLYQIKKCS
-177 APCVKKIKEKN
+177 APCVKKINERD
-188 YLDLSNQT
+188 YSDLSNQT
-196 ILFLKGKNKK
+196 ISFLKGKNKK
-206 IQSNLNYEMENYSS
+206 IQSDLNNQMKIYSS
-220 KKFYEKAASLRDRIK
+220 KKNYEKAASLRDRIR

-250 IGDADIISIKKK
+250 IGDADVISIKKM
-262 NYKAC
+262 NFKAC
-267 IQIFYFREGQN
+267 VQVFYFRGGNN

-285 PSHEEN
+285 PRHEES

-296 ILQSFIGQYY
+296 ILQSFLGQYY
-306 SDKIVTKLILINK
+306 SDKIVTKLILLNK
-319 KVSERSLLI
+319 EIPERNLLI
-328 NALNK
+328 NALKK
-333 KSSYKIN
+333 KSGYKIN

-350 IIVKDAE
+350 IIVKNAE

-363 LDRKFDE
+363 LERKFNE
-370 QKNNIFFLQ
+370 EKNNLLYMK
-379 KIKIAFKLKKI
+379 KIKVAFGLNKI
-390 PKTIEIYDIS
+390 PKTIEVYDIS

-405 FAVGAMVS
+405 FAVGAMIS

-422 NYRKFNIKGK
+422 NYRKFNIKGE
-432 FKRKD
+432 FKRKET
-437 VISKGDDY
+437 VLKGDDY
-445 SMIYEVVNRRLKKSS
+445 SMIYEVLNRRLKKNS
-460 KTISFPDLMIIDGGK
+460 KKISFPDLMIIDGGK
-475 GHFNTALNALKNC
+475 GHLNTASNVLNSLD
-488 KLEKKIELASIAKGK
+488 LEKKIELASIAKGQ

-512 YVKGNK
+512 YLKENK
-518 KIKFKTNDKTLFFL
+518 KIKFKTNDKILFFL

-579 SEQIRLAQ
+579 SEQIKIAQ
-587 LIEIEKVKGINK
+587 LSEIEKVKGINK
-599 NTAKKIYNFF
+599 NIAKKIYNFF

>member
-6 IIKDKLTN
+6 IIKNKLAS
-14 ISNKPGIY
+14 ISNSPGIY

-61 YQINSIETI
+61 YQINNIETI
-70 TTKTEVEAF
+70 TTKTEAEAF

-108 TTKNKWPQIL
+108 SLKNKWPQIL
-118 KHRGKQKKIGVYFG
+118 KHRGKQKNIGIYFG

-137 GVVDK
+137 GSVDK
-142 TINSLQRAFLI
+142 TINSLQKAFLI
-153 RSCSDS
+153 RSCTDS
-159 YFKAR
+159 YFK
-164 TRPCLLHQIKKCS
+164 TRRRACLLYQIKKCS
-177 APCVKKIKEKN
+177 APCVKKINERD
-188 YLDLSNQT
+188 YSDLSNQT
-196 ILFLKGKNKK
+196 ISFLKGKNKK
-206 IQSNLNYEMENYSS
+206 IQSDLNKKMEIYSS
-220 KKFYEKAASLRDRIK
+220 KKNYEKAASLRDRIR

-250 IGDADIISIKKK
+250 IGDADVISIKKK
-262 NYKAC
+262 NFKAC
-267 IQIFYFREGQN
+267 VQVFYFRGGNN

-285 PSHEEN
+285 PRHEEG

-296 ILQSFIGQYY
+296 ILQSFLGQYY
-306 SDKIVTKLILINK
+306 SDKIVTKLILLNK
-319 KVSERSLLI
+319 KIPEKNLLI
-328 NALNK
+328 SALNK
-333 KSSYKIN
+333 KSGYKIN
-340 IEIPLKGQKK
+340 IEIPIKGQKK
-350 IIVKDAE
+350 IIVKNAE

-363 LDRKFDE
+363 LERKLNE
-370 QKNNIFFLQ
+370 EKSNLLYME
-379 KIKIAFKLKKI
+379 KIKEAFGLNKI
-390 PKTIEIYDIS
+390 PKTIEVYDIS

-405 FAVGAMVS
+405 FAVGAMIS
-413 FNKDGFIKN
+413 FNKDGFTKN
-422 NYRKFNIKGK
+422 NYRKFNIKGE
-432 FKRKD
+432 FKRKNT
-437 VISKGDDY
+437 VLKGDDY
-445 SMIYEVVNRRLKKSS
+445 SMIYEVLNRRLKKNS
-460 KTISFPDLMIIDGGK
+460 KKISFPDLIIIDGGK
-475 GHFNTALNALKNC
+475 GHLSTASNVLNSLD
-488 KLEKKIELASIAKGK
+488 LEKKIELASIAKGQ

-512 YVKGNK
+512 YLKGNK

-579 SEQIRLAQ
+579 SEQIKLAQ
-587 LIEIEKVKGINK
+587 LSEIKKVKGINK
-599 NTAKKIYNFF
+599 NIAKKIYNFF